1 MINQEKKEFM
11 LEIVKHA
18 KNVKSRQ
25 EFNKLKHQ
33 IAKKL
38 GLKEVPKNAE
48 IVHTLP
54 RSQRK
59 SIEGFITSKPV
70 RTLSGV
76 APLAIMAAPISCP
89 PQAKCTYCPGGPN
102 SIFGS
107 TPKSYTDGAPAVK
120 RAIRNQYD
128 PYLQV
133 FNRLEHY
140 ILLNHNP
147 TKIELIV
154 MGGTFTSFPKVY
166 RDEFITFAMKAL
178 NDFSKEFYD
187 KEGNLN
193 EKKFNKFFLLS
204 EKLDSKERE
213 KKLIAK
219 MFKLKEKNKSTT
231 LEKEQKKNENVKI
244 RCIAL
249 VIETRPDCSQEDE
262 INEMLRAGTTRVEMG
277 VQSLN
282 DKILKEIKR
291 GHPTA
296 TTIKATQLLKDS
308 FLKVTYHMM
317 MGLPLSTKSSDIKEY
332 KELFTNPNFK
342 PDSLKIY
349 PCLVMAGT
357 PLYEDFKKGKFKPIN
372 TDQATE
378 RIIEIKK
385 IIPEYCRIMRIQR
398 DIPTYMTEAGV
409 DKTNLRQLILQK
421 LEKAKSACRCI
432 RCREPKNKEVSYD
445 HVQTKIDTYEASG
458 GTELFISKEDT
469 KNDILLGYARLR
481 IPYKPFRKEIKPNSA
496 GIRELHVFGKSLDIN
511 NQPTK
516 TAEAQHRGLGK
527 SLMLEAEKIAK
538 EKYDANKMLVISGIG
553 VREYYKKQL
562 NYIQDGPYV
571 SKKLI

>member
-372 TDQATE
+372 TEQATE

-432 RCREPKNKEVSYD
+432 RCREPKNKEISYD
-445 HVQTKIDTYEASG
+445 HVKTKIDTYEASG

-481 IPYKPFRKEIKPNSA
+481 IPYKPFRKEITPNSA

-538 EKYDANKMLVISGIG
+538 EKYDANKMLVISG
-553 VREYYKKQL
+553 
-562 NYIQDGPYV
+562 
-571 SKKLI
+571 

>member
-1 MINQEKKEFM
+1 MVNQEKKEFM

-18 KNVKSRQ
+18 KNIKSRQ

-38 GLKEVPKNAE
+38 GLEEVPKNAE

-54 RSQRK
+54 KAQRK
-59 SIEGFITSKPV
+59 SIERLITSKPV

-89 PQAKCTYCPGGPN
+89 SQAKCAYCPGGPN

-147 TKIELIV
+147 TKIELII
-154 MGGTFTSFPKVY
+154 MGGTFPSFPKVY

-213 KKLIAK
+213 KKLIEK
-219 MFKLKEKNKSTT
+219 MFKLKEKNKETT
-231 LEKEQKKNENVKI
+231 LVKEQKKNENVKI

-249 VIETRPDCSQEDE
+249 VIETRPDCSLEPE

-317 MGLPLSTKSSDIKEY
+317 MGLPLSTTASDIKEY

-372 TDQATE
+372 TEQATE

-409 DKTNLRQLILQK
+409 DKTNLRQIILQK
-421 LEKAKSACRCI
+421 LEKAKAQCRCI

-445 HVQTKIDTYEASG
+445 HVKTKIDTYDASN
-458 GTELFISKEDT
+458 GTEIFISKEDT

-481 IPYKPFRKEIKPNSA
+481 IPYKPFRKEITPKSA